1 MCSLLGLQQR
11 DIVKQPFERLIGEH
25 EVIRMTGLAPLFKE
39 NAAITGMTV
48 TFRRRDGSFLPLSL
62 SGKSL
67 NSSLEEIQ
75 GYILV
80 ARDVRDTLFLMQNE
94 SRDAAKVRQ
103 EHQELQK
110 ETDEKLAKVHNI
122 LSHSERLS
130 QIGQLVAG
138 IGHEIN
144 SPLHLIQLSLQEV
157 GTHSERLS
165 TCSMH
170 SLSLTQQCRL
180 RRYRNSNP

>member
-1 MCSLLGLQQR
+1 
-11 DIVKQPFERLIGEH
+11 
-25 EVIRMTGLAPLFKE
+25 
-39 NAAITGMTV
+39 
-48 TFRRRDGSFLPLSL
+48 
-62 SGKSL
+62 
-67 NSSLEEIQ
+67 
-75 GYILV
+75 
-80 ARDVRDTLFLMQNE
+80 MQNE

-144 SPLHLIQLSLQEV
+144 SPLHLIQSLQEV
-157 GTHSERLS
+157 GNRPESYQAFF
-165 TCSMH
+165 MP
-170 SLSLTQQCRL
+170 SLSLTQQCLL
-180 RRYRNSNP
+180 RRYRSSNR